1 MISIIVAISEEN
13 AIGKQGGLLCHLPN
27 DLKHFKTVTSGSTVI
42 MGERT
47 FLSLPIN
54 KTTGTHALPNRRNI
68 VITDNKEHAYEGAE
82 MAYSIEDA
90 IKLANTLPIYSSTPL
105 PQEDTLPPYPPTPL
119 HPTKASEAFVIGGG
133 MVYRQFMPLADKL
146 YITHIHHSWK
156 DADTF
161 FPEIRQD
168 EWQLVSAERQEADEN
183 NPYPHTFAVY
193 TRRK

>member
-68 VITDNKEHAYEGAE
+68 VITDNKEHTYDGAE
-82 MAYSIEDA
+82 MAYSIEEA
-90 IKLANTLPIYSSTPL
+90 IKLSTSLPPYSSTPL
-105 PQEDTLPPYPPTPL
+105 LPTNV
-119 HPTKASEAFVIGGG
+119 EAFVTGGG

-146 YITHIHHSWK
+146 YITHIDHSWS

-161 FPEIRQD
+161 FPEIKES
-168 EWQLVSAERQEADEN
+168 EWQLISAERQEADEN

-193 TRRK
+193 TRLTQ